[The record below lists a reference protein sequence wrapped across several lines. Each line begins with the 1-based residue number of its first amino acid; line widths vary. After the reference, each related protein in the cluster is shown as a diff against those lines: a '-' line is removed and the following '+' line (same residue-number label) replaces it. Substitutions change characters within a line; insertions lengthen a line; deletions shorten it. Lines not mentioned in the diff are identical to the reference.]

1 MDKTGNAGR
10 TATGWWR
17 KWIALGCVLCGII
30 PATAAAAYPE
40 QPINMIIAYAPGGGT
55 DLVAR
60 AIAPYIEK
68 YLGDGARILVVNRP
82 GASGEIGFAAL
93 ANAAPD
99 GYTIGFVNTPSL
111 LTVPIERKTA
121 FTWQSF
127 DLLGNLVDD
136 PDNFS
141 VHSDSPFKNLADL
154 AAYAKANPGAV
165 SVGTTGAGSDDHLAM
180 LLFEKYAG
188 VKMNHI
194 PFKGAADVRTA
205 LAGKQIVVAA
215 INVGEALQYAKGG
228 TPMRNLGQMSL
239 TRTTLA
245 PDLPTFKEQGYNIEL
260 ASLRGM
266 AAPKGLP
273 PAIRERLVKAV
284 ERAANDPLFQA
295 QAAKFFAPLRYLP
308 PPKYEIELRE
318 ADKQFRQLWKEIPW
332 VDK

>member
-1 MDKTGNAGR
+1 MARTIAGLSH
-10 TATGWWR
+10 
-17 KWIALGCVLCGII
+17 KLALLLCGVASML
-30 PATAAAAYPE
+30 PMSGTAAYPE
-40 QPINMIIAYAPGGGT
+40 QPISMIIAYAPGGGT

-82 GASGEIGFAAL
+82 GASGEIGFSAL

-141 VHSDSPFKNLADL
+141 VHTDSPIKNLADL

-180 LLFEKYAG
+180 LLFEKMAG

-205 LAGKQIVVAA
+205 LAGKQIAVAA

-228 TPMRNLGQMSL
+228 SPMRHLGQMSQ

-245 PDLPTFKEQGYNIEL
+245 PDLPTFKEQGYDIEL

-284 ERAANDPLFQA
+284 ERAATDPAFQA

-308 PPKYEIELRE
+308 PPKYEIELRA
-318 ADKQFRQLWKEIPW
+318 ADAQFRKLWNEIPW
-332 VDK
+332 LDK